1 MATLIFGLSAILA
14 LAVFGYGF
22 YLKSSIASMTTAL
35 EQGRALLEPE
45 KVDELIRLD
54 NRLNSTGELIKNHL
68 LLTPLFKF
76 LESSTIKNV
85 RFTEFNYAATV
96 NGLELSM
103 RGEARSYAALAQQ
116 AELLNKSGYLKD
128 ISFSD
133 LTLDE
138 KGNVVFFF
146 RAFADQNMFSYLKTT
161 ETGTLTPVKIA
172 TSTPVSAA
180 SSSPATS
187 TPLR

>member
-1 MATLIFGLSAILA
+1 
-14 LAVFGYGF
+14 
-22 YLKSSIASMTTAL
+22 MTTAL